1 MLLIFVKHTDDFFF
15 GATSAGVAAD
25 ATKKWI
31 LSQYFIPYLAR
42 RESMAWKLLIAYFTV
57 EQLFTSFAMRVFF
70 FEGLACFRNATAFT
84 HMTIAAPQD
93 CRCQYA
99 VKLFAGF

>member
-1 MLLIFVKHTDDFFF
+1 MLLIFVKHTDDLFF

-42 RESMAWKLLIAYFTV
+42 RESMAWELLIAYFTV
-57 EQLFTSFAMRVFF
+57 EQLYTKIAMRVFSSNLLPAL
-70 FEGLACFRNATAFT
+70 E
-84 HMTIAAPQD
+84 MPQLL
-93 CRCQYA
+93 QI
-99 VKLFAGF
+99 